1 MATLD
6 FRYYDKT
13 TTIKIKSGD
22 TLNSNNSTVTIVD
35 QDGNPVDLSGYDSG
49 KILVKNNLAD
59 EDASAIISF
68 DSAQGEIV
76 LGNGSFYLVKSADDM
91 KINPGIYQF
100 SFKVKTGTTE
110 ITADEGIFHVD
121 PQGVD

>member
-6 FRYYDKT
+6 FRYYDDS

-91 KINPGIYQF
+91 KINPGIYKF